1 MYVLTTNPHHTDG
14 LIAIVIVQCAYNKLE
29 EILGQWHV

>member
-1 MYVLTTNPHHTDG
+1 MSVLTTSPHHTEI

-29 EILGQWHV
+29 EILDQWHV